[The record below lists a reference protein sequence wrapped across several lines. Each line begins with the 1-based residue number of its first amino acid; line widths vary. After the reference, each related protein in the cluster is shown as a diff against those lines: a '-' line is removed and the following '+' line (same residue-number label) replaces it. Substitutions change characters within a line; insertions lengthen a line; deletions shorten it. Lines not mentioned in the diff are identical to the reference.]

1 MTAAL
6 SPTVDERLDQLSAQV
21 AFLVAD
27 AERRN
32 AERERWSELTHDLA
46 PIGKQAMGTMTE
58 TFEDLD
64 LSLEDLA
71 RFARAMVDAL
81 PTLDAGMSQLASLA
95 ELAGTVSE
103 LSGPALEAVTLRLA
117 AADNKGYFAF
127 ARAGAGIA
135 DRIVT
140 SFTEEDVEALG
151 ENIVL
156 ILDTVKEM
164 TQPEVMGMLRRTI
177 HTVQDQDDTG
187 EPPSMFALLKEMR
200 GPQVRRGLA
209 RMLAALRS
217 MGEER

>member
-1 MTAAL
+1 
-6 SPTVDERLDQLSAQV
+6 V

-27 AERRN
+27 TERRN

-46 PIGKQAMGTMTE
+46 PMGRQAMETMTE
-58 TFEDLD
+58 TFEELD
-64 LSLEDLA
+64 VSLEDLA
-71 RFARAMVDAL
+71 RFARTMVDAL
-81 PTLDAGMSQLASLA
+81 PTLESGMAQLEIPRRAGRHGRRNCRDPGAR
-95 ELAGTVSE
+95 G
-103 LSGPALEAVTLRLA
+103 GHLA
-117 AADNKGYFAF
+117 ARRRRRKGYFAF

-135 DRIVT
+135 DRVVT

-156 ILDTVKEM
+156 ILNTVKEM

-200 GPQVRRGLA
+200 DPQVRRGLA

>member
-1 MTAAL
+1 MTVTL
-6 SPTVDERLDQLSAQV
+6 SRTTDERLDQLSAQV

-46 PIGKQAMGTMTE
+46 PIGRQAMGTATE

-71 RFARAMVDAL
+71 RFARTMVDAL
-81 PTLDAGMSQLASLA
+81 PTLEAGMAQLGSLS

-103 LSGPALEAVTLRLA
+103 LSGPAFEAVTSRFA
-117 AADNKGYFAF
+117 AADDKGYFAF

-135 DRIVT
+135 ERVVT

-156 ILDTVKEM
+156 ILNTVKEM

-177 HTVQDQDDTG
+177 HTVQDQDTSG
-187 EPPSMFALLKEMR
+187 EPPSMFALVREMR
-200 GPQVRRGLA
+200 DPQVRRGLA